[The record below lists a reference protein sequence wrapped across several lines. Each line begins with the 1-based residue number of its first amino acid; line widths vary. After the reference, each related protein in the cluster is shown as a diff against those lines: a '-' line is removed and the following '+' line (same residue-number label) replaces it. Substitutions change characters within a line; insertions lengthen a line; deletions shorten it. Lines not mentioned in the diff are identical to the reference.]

1 MDIIIRL
8 IEAAALGA
16 LIGLEREV
24 VSNRIISDFKNPQVI
39 FGGLRSYT
47 LMSLLGAVAVFLGD
61 VIGDITIMLIFTG
74 TILFLFILF
83 SYIYSAFKQHQF
95 GVTSEFAAVTV
106 YLLGALVMLGEVQIA
121 IFLGIFVALMLN
133 YKARIAPLID
143 KIGEEEISTTLKF
156 AVISLIILPLLPDH
170 KYALHDMLVF
180 LPEGPLTTA
189 PFFNPY
195 GIWFFVVI
203 MSAVS
208 YVGYVLTK
216 ALGAGRGI
224 ILSGALGGLVS
235 STAVTS
241 AMAEKSK
248 QEEKAFLYPT
258 VIATIAACSIMLF
271 RVIGIVMLFNPI
283 LLETLLYPIIAMIA
297 TSAVLLWWAWGK
309 SKVHE
314 TGVQVAEL
322 HESPFQIGP
331 ALKFAGFVI
340 LIKFAS
346 TLALV
351 YQSSF
356 QALTGII
363 TGYLP
368 ILSGI
373 LEHLP
378 IYLVS
383 LFSGLADVDAITQE
397 MAELSNGTGVQSLT
411 TLAAT
416 TAIII
421 ALVTNTAVK
430 IGLARKFGSKL
441 FGMYVFRML
450 GAVLVVGVGVLGLI
464 ALWN

>member
-1 MDIIIRL
+1 
-8 IEAAALGA
+8 
-16 LIGLEREV
+16 
-24 VSNRIISDFKNPQVI
+24 
-39 FGGLRSYT
+39 
-47 LMSLLGAVAVFLGD
+47 
-61 VIGDITIMLIFTG
+61 
-74 TILFLFILF
+74 
-83 SYIYSAFKQHQF
+83 
-95 GVTSEFAAVTV
+95 
-106 YLLGALVMLGEVQIA
+106 
-121 IFLGIFVALMLN
+121 MLN
-133 YKARIAPLID
+133 YKSRISPLID

-170 KYALHDMLVF
+170 KYALHDMFVF
-180 LPEGPLTTA
+180 LPEGALTTA

-208 YVGYVLTK
+208 YVGYILTK

-271 RVIGIVMLFNPI
+271 RVLGIVMIFNP
-283 LLETLLYPIIAMIA
+283 LLLRTLLIPILAMIA
-297 TSAVLLWWAWGK
+297 TSAILLWWAWGK
-309 SKVHE
+309 SKTHE
-314 TGVQVAEL
+314 TGVPVAKL

-351 YQSSF
+351 YQDSF
-356 QALTGII
+356 HILTDVI
-363 TGYLP
+363 TRRISLLAGL
-368 ILSGI
+368 

-397 MAELSNGTGVQSLT
+397 MAELSSGT
-411 TLAAT
+411 
-416 TAIII
+416 
-421 ALVTNTAVK
+421 
-430 IGLARKFGSKL
+430 
-441 FGMYVFRML
+441 
-450 GAVLVVGVGVLGLI
+450 
-464 ALWN
+464 